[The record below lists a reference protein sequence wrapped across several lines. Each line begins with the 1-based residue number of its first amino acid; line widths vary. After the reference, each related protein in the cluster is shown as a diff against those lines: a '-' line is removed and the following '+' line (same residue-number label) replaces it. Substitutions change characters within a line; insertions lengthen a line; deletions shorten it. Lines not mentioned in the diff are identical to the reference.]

1 MNLRQFIKGHWSA
14 LIGGCLVLLLEVIQE
29 TGHVEI
35 PLIGSQKGLNVLF
48 LILSFLEVLSVW
60 NCRIDSDVR
69 HTALLQI
76 CLIVCE
82 AYIINIDVFSN
93 SIQKWSD
100 FIESGWNLTWII
112 CGIFELSLISGHLGK
127 GNRVMLKIIRETA
140 DSFRAIW
147 KSHKPELC
155 DLLLIVLAFLLTVV
169 FFVCLGAV
177 HQDNRIEIT
186 NHHDIFLLF
195 KTGIEVAA
203 NERDIFNG

>member
-60 NCRIDSDVR
+60 NYRIDSDVR

-76 CLIVCE
+76 CLIACE

-100 FIESGWNLTWII
+100 FIESG
-112 CGIFELSLISGHLGK
+112 
-127 GNRVMLKIIRETA
+127 
-140 DSFRAIW
+140 
-147 KSHKPELC
+147 
-155 DLLLIVLAFLLTVV
+155 
-169 FFVCLGAV
+169 
-177 HQDNRIEIT
+177 
-186 NHHDIFLLF
+186 
-195 KTGIEVAA
+195 
-203 NERDIFNG
+203 

>member
-14 LIGGCLVLLLEVIQE
+14 LIGGCLVLLLDVIQE
-29 TGHVEI
+29 TGYVEI

-76 CLIVCE
+76 CLIACE

-112 CGIFELSLISGHLGK
+112 CGIFELSLISGHLGNPVRIWITQHADISTTTMHWSRERFILLVRIEVWLCLHWFLHSFLIYQDLYLALLIWAQK
-127 GNRVMLKIIRETA
+127 KAKMIRESA
-140 DSFRAIW
+140 EIAIKKQWMCLKFSRA
-147 KSHKPELC
+147 
-155 DLLLIVLAFLLTVV
+155 
-169 FFVCLGAV
+169 
-177 HQDNRIEIT
+177 
-186 NHHDIFLLF
+186 
-195 KTGIEVAA
+195 
-203 NERDIFNG
+203 

>member
-29 TGHVEI
+29 TGYVEI

-76 CLIVCE
+76 CLIACE

-100 FIESGWNLTWII
+100 FIESGWRY
-112 CGIFELSLISGHLGK
+112 F
-127 GNRVMLKIIRETA
+127 
-140 DSFRAIW
+140 
-147 KSHKPELC
+147 
-155 DLLLIVLAFLLTVV
+155 
-169 FFVCLGAV
+169 
-177 HQDNRIEIT
+177 
-186 NHHDIFLLF
+186 
-195 KTGIEVAA
+195 
-203 NERDIFNG
+203 

>member
-14 LIGGCLVLLLEVIQE
+14 LIGGYLVLLLEVIQE
-29 TGHVEI
+29 TGYVRI
-35 PLIGSQKGLNVLF
+35 PLISSQKGSNVLF
-48 LILSFLEVLSVW
+48 LILSFLEVLYVW
-60 NCRIDSDVR
+60 NCRIDADVR
-69 HTALLQI
+69 RTALLQI
-76 CLIVCE
+76 CLIACE

-100 FIESGWNLTWII
+100 FIKSGWNLTWII
-112 CGIFELSLISGHLGK
+112 CGIFEVSLISGHLGN

-155 DLLLIVLAFLLTVV
+155 DLLLIVLAFSLTVV

-186 NHHDIFLLF
+186 NLHDIFLLF